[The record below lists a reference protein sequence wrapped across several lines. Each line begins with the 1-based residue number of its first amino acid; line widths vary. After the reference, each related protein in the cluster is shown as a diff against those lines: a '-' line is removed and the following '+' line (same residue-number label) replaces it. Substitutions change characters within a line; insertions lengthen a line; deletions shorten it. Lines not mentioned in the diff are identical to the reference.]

1 MTDDKIEVS
10 SEKVAEKFAA
20 KMQQIN
26 LASKEK
32 EAEAQAQKLGFPYI
46 NLFRFPITTD
56 AVRLIPKNESSR
68 LKTIGFLYTGDE
80 MRLGSIDPLNAE
92 IKELVHTLEER
103 HHAHAQLYLI
113 SEHSFVEA
121 FKFYDALPIIKPIT
135 KDIIITQADLDR
147 FSSAINSFIE
157 LEEQLG
163 KTTNVSDI
171 FLMILG
177 SSLKF
182 KNSDIHIEAAEK
194 KIAIRFRI
202 DGILQIVGELEKEIW
217 PRVISRIKL
226 MSGLKI
232 NLTDKPQD
240 GRFSIVLGEKKVDVR
255 VSTLPTTF
263 GESVVMRILMPMADL
278 KFKDLGLQDAVL
290 ETMQRQVEK
299 PTGMFITTGPTGSGK
314 TTTLYAILQELNS
327 PEDKIITL
335 EDPVEYE
342 LAGINQSQIDP
353 SRDYT
358 FAKGLRSILRQDPD
372 IVMVG
377 EIRDLETA
385 EVAIQAALTGHFMLS
400 TIHTNS
406 AAGAVP
412 RFLSMGVKP
421 YLLAPALNAIMGQ
434 RLVRRLCIKCK
445 QEAKLDE
452 AVLKRVEDV
461 LGKLPKDFLE
471 KKKIDL
477 KNLKFYTSPGCW
489 ECQKLGYKGRVGI
502 YELLEMNKDIEQLIL
517 SNELSTYKIEEE
529 GIQHGM
535 ITMLQ
540 DGLLKALEGVTSV
553 EEVFSVIQ

>member
-1 MTDDKIEVS
+1 MTDDKIAVS

-68 LKTIGFLYTGDE
+68 LKMIGFLYTGDE
-80 MRLGSIDPLNAE
+80 MRLGATDPLNVE
-92 IKELVHTLEER
+92 IKELVHALEER

-135 KDIIITQADLDR
+135 KDIVITQTDLDR
-147 FSSAINSFIE
+147 FSSAINSFTE
-157 LEEQLG
+157 LEEQLS
-163 KTTNVSDI
+163 KTSNVSDI

-202 DGILQIVGELEKEIW
+202 DGILQIVGELAKEIW

-263 GESVVMRILMPMADL
+263 GESVVMRILMPMSDL

-335 EDPVEYE
+335 EDPVEYK

-434 RLVRRLCIKCK
+434 RLVRRLCLKCK
-445 QEAKLDE
+445 QEDKLDG

-477 KNLKFYTSPGCW
+477 KNLKFYIGSGCQ

-502 YELLEMNKDIEQLIL
+502 YELLEMNKDVEQLIL
-517 SNELSTYKIEEE
+517 SNELSTYKIEEV

-553 EEVFSVIQ
+553 EEVFSIVQ